1 MDTLPA
7 MTDRRLAVLGTGLVD
22 AQQPVLCADDL
33 GVLRGDGIF
42 ETLLVRGGSAWL
54 LDEHL
59 ARLAR
64 SAGRMELAAPAA
76 PAWRELVATV
86 LQVWPAG
93 EEGVLRLVCTRG
105 PEGGGAPTAYATV
118 ASVPPETRR
127 QRAAGLRVVTRSLG
141 LPAGVRET
149 APWLLGGVKT
159 TSYAVAMA
167 ALREARRHDADDV
180 IWLSTEGNVLEGP
193 TATVVW
199 AVGSTL
205 CTVPAETGILIGTT
219 TEHLLALAS
228 KSGFAVD
235 RRAATVAGLR
245 SADAVWLVSS
255 VRGAAA
261 VVAVDGQPR
270 GDGGLTEKIH
280 AILGFS

>member
-1 MDTLPA
+1 

-42 ETLLVRGGSAWL
+42 ETLLVRGGLAWL

-64 SAGRMELAAPAA
+64 SARRMELAAPTA

-86 LQVWPAG
+86 VGVWPAG

-127 QRAAGLRVVTRSLG
+127 QRAAGVRVVTRSLG

-159 TSYAVAMA
+159 TSYAVSMA

-219 TEHLLALAS
+219 TEHLLALAP
-228 KSGFAVD
+228 KAGFGVD
-235 RRAATVAGLR
+235 RRAATVADLR
-245 SADAVWLVSS
+245 SADAVWLISS

-261 VVAVDGQPR
+261 VGAIDGQQR
-270 GDGGLTEKIH
+270 DDGGLTEKIH